1 MNPDDVLGLALLVIG
16 LITVFALVTS
26 TFKHWLKFQQR
37 KVEILAS
44 QTAEKAAQ
52 YAAHT
57 SQLEERLRVV
67 ERIVSDKGYDIA
79 LQIDALRDVRSVE
92 RPLAATHGETVK

>member
-1 MNPDDVLGLALLVIG
+1 MSPGDVFAFAFLMAGIIA
-16 LITVFALVTS
+16 VFALVAS

-37 KVEILAS
+37 KIEILAG

-57 SQLEERLRVV
+57 GELEDRLRVV

-79 LQIDALRDVRSVE
+79 LQIDALRDVRAVE
-92 RPLAATHGETVK
+92 GHTAGVMVK